1 MPHPQYSGKKDQ
13 NSIKVNKSATPFF
26 TFTAYVSHHTQTSKW
41 TKLLTLKIT
50 IFGLKMM
57 VKSGLERIIL
67 KFHSPFRVAAA
78 QCKKICPEWL
88 NWPGWLAGIF

>member
-1 MPHPQYSGKKDQ
+1 
-13 NSIKVNKSATPFF
+13 
-26 TFTAYVSHHTQTSKW
+26 
-41 TKLLTLKIT
+41 
-50 IFGLKMM
+50 MM